1 MGARVS
7 TYETVKKA
15 IQDVIVPDI
24 QEIKGELNAVNVRLD
39 RLNKRGELN
48 AVNVRLDRLNKR
60 FDSLIEQLYPAS
72 SL

>member
-24 QEIKGELNAVNVRLD
+24 QEIKGELNAVDVRLD
-39 RLNKRGELN
+39 RLNQ
-48 AVNVRLDRLNKR
+48 R
-60 FDSLIEQLYPAS
+60 FDSLIAQLCPS
-72 SL
+72 RF